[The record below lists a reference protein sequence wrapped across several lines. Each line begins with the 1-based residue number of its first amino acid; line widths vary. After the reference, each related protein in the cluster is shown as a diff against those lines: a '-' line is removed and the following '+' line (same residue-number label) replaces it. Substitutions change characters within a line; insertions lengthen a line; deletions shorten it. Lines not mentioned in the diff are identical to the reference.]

1 MFIRLLRLD
10 DILNAKITQS
20 QQVFQTIHI
29 DLITHKR
36 LDDVEIGGIG
46 APPDL
51 NIIFIRVFDAKL
63 FNEQR
68 RTTFVGRRLICVTML
83 HQFRDPGEHASL
95 AKIKDFESFLVQVKG
110 MDPPVM
116 GFGTIYRPFLREFR
130 HFGQI
135 ETFPEI
141 MMTLAE
147 PELGFDMLILTAMVQ
162 SYHLCTVNFS
172 TLKSLD
178 CLREF

>member
-1 MFIRLLRLD
+1 MLIRLLRLD

-20 QQVFQTIHI
+20 QQVFQAIHI

-46 APPDL
+46 APSNL
-51 NIIFIRVFDAKL
+51 NIIFIRVCDAEL

-68 RTTFVGRRLICVTML
+68 RTTFVGRRFICVTVF
-83 HQFRDPGEHASL
+83 HQFRNPGEYAPL
-95 AKIKDFESFLVQVKG
+95 PKIKDLESFHVQVKG

-116 GFGTIYRPFLREFR
+116 GFGTIHRPFLRKFR
-130 HFGQI
+130 HFGQT

-147 PELGFDMLILTAMVQ
+147 PELGFDTLILTAMVK

-172 TLKSLD
+172 IL
-178 CLREF
+178 